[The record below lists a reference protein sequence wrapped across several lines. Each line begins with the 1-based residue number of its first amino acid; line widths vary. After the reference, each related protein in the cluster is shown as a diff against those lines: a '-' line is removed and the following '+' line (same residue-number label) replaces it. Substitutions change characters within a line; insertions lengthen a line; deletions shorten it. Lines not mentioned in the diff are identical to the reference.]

1 MEVQIFNKI
10 FDENINII
18 SYHRPPKKIL
28 SREIEI
34 NNFKTT
40 YDDEFFKEIK
50 YISQT
55 HLVFLNMEI
64 PKL

>member
-1 MEVQIFNKI
+1 MRILILLV
-10 FDENINII
+10 II
-18 SYHRPPKKIL
+18 GHQRKIL

-50 YISQT
+50 YFSDSSG
-55 HLVFLNMEI
+55 VFKYGN
-64 PKL
+64 P